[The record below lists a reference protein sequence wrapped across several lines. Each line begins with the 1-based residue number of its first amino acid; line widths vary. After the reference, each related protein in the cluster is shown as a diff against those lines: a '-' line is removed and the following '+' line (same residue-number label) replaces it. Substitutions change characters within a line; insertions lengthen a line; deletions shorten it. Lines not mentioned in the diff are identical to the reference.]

1 MPRNKVINRRNIT
14 SLKQRSLS
22 VSDAAVAMLQNLAA
36 QLNVSQGSMF
46 DTALLEFSRRD
57 PAEIA
62 QLLHLH
68 GHLTD
73 EEFVVVAELAAK
85 GGPPSGDDREDSG
98 MGGEMSPEGV

>member
-1 MPRNKVINRRNIT
+1 MPRNKVINRRNIP

-22 VSDAAVAMLQNLAA
+22 VSDPAVAMVKNLAE
-36 QLNVSQGSMF
+36 QLHVSQGSMF
-46 DTALLEFSRRD
+46 DTALLEFGRRD

-73 EEFVVVAELAAK
+73 EEFVVVAELAEQVVPEP
-85 GGPPSGDDREDSG
+85 GGSEIGTG
-98 MGGEMSPEGV
+98 ATSPEGN